1 MPYVAAIAGTFK
13 AVGDR
18 ERSAL
23 PPHHAKGSQMTQ
35 PTQQRRAVRNG
46 LLAALSPEDWGR
58 LAPHLEAVELPFDQ
72 TIHAA
77 GSPVD
82 AVFFVETGMVSLI
95 VTLDGGEQVEAEIAG
110 PEGLIGLPLVYG
122 NSQSLTDARVQME
135 GTALRI
141 GAAALR
147 TEMDRSV
154 TLRERLLH
162 YALAFH
168 AQVTLTA
175 ACNARHA
182 IENRLARWLLIAHDR
197 AGANECIMTHELLS
211 IMLGVRRP
219 GVSIAAG
226 MLQKAGLIHY
236 TRGRMTITDRP
247 GLEAASCECYHIVRH
262 EFARLL
268 GPGVGKSPS

>member
-1 MPYVAAIAGTFK
+1 VQ
-13 AVGDR
+13 
-18 ERSAL
+18 
-23 PPHHAKGSQMTQ
+23 GSRMAH
-35 PTQQRRAVRNG
+35 PTQHRPAVRNG
-46 LLAALSPEDWGR
+46 LLAALSPEDWGH
-58 LAPHLEAVELPFDQ
+58 LEPHLEAVELPFDQ

-77 GSPVD
+77 GGPVD

-95 VTLDGGEQVEAEIAG
+95 VTLEEGEQVEAGIAG

-122 NSQSLTDARVQME
+122 NSHSVTDARVQME

-141 GAAALR
+141 EAAAFR
-147 TEMDRSV
+147 AEMDRSA
-154 TLRERLLH
+154 TLRRLMLH

-197 AGANECIMTHELLS
+197 AGADEFAMTHEFLS
-211 IMLGVRRP
+211 MMLGVRRP

-226 MLQKAGLIHY
+226 ILQKAGLIHY
-236 TRGRMTITDRP
+236 TRGRMTITDRL
-247 GLEAASCECYHIVRH
+247 GLEAASCECYHTVRH

-268 GPGVGKSPS
+268 GPGPGKPPG

>member
-1 MPYVAAIAGTFK
+1 MA
-13 AVGDR
+13 
-18 ERSAL
+18 
-23 PPHHAKGSQMTQ
+23 Q
-35 PTQQRRAVRNG
+35 PTQQHSSIRNG
-46 LLAALSPEDWGR
+46 LLAALSPEDWAH
-58 LAPHLEAVELPFDQ
+58 LEPHLEAVELPFDQ

-77 GSPVD
+77 GGPVD

-95 VTLDGGEQVEAEIAG
+95 VTLEGGDEVEAGIAG
-110 PEGLIGLPLVYG
+110 PEGLIGLSLIYG
-122 NSQSLTDARVQME
+122 DSRSLNDARVQME

-141 GAAALR
+141 GAAAFR
-147 TEMDRSV
+147 AEMDRSA

-197 AGANECIMTHELLS
+197 AGADEFVMTHELLS

-226 MLQKAGLIHY
+226 ILQKAGLIHY
-236 TRGRMTITDRP
+236 KRGRMTIADRL
-247 GLEAASCECYHIVRH
+247 GLEAASCECYHTVRH
-262 EFARLL
+262 EFVRLL
-268 GPGVGKSPS
+268 GPGPATPSG